1 MVGRSQSCAKRWP
14 GLCLAASL
22 GLAVVSRPSP
32 AVAQELPG
40 RLQSDAG
47 GLLRLLIE
55 SATQAGSKA
64 GGQVF
69 SVVNQIQLYDIE
81 GEIDRLVGSPWQL
94 SDSTTY
100 KLELAP
106 QHVAFPVYDQLV
118 RQMTRLDDIRTS
130 RIQNL
135 TVDAV
140 PLIAVDLD
148 ALRIPMVVVDD
159 NIVVDEQTGH
169 QLLNSIL
176 GYFNAREILD
186 LGVFMLAQQPYFPQ
200 TQDEWDARKHDL
212 ATHKG
217 ALALTLAGLG
227 ALFQVGALS
236 DSGTLTTWRERRYQM
251 GWYAGFSRLGYR
263 LAPNLRG
270 GVTAFIPGLELS
282 AGLMDQIRSGSNGF
296 GTAFEFA
303 LRESWLNRY
312 TAATGWDSF
321 FEAALRTVLSAGDGY
336 SGERLTGRGGLFLK
350 REHPFHW
357 RYITLRGS
365 FEAESN
371 LNDSLRF
378 AAGLGV
384 DYTKTGLS
392 TVLQSSRTLI
402 PGAGSAAP
410 ETRTGVFVAGTLES
424 PAQYYVDIMDVRA
437 CLLGDAWLAYQG
449 SEDRRATAEARLRV
463 LAGANTMDLERT
475 LQDLRRSTAESE
487 NWRAEVAT
495 RLADYL
501 ESRRL
506 AYTTEH
512 WTRGPGDVHG
522 PVDGS
527 VLVAACDAV
536 AERVVDLA
544 NFLDG
549 RISPLRAM
557 RERFDMLGER
567 AAQDAASSDEAT
579 ASLDEEWRRES
590 LAVTEGLRQYGVYLG
605 ALRRIAAVA
614 SPLVGVWSYEPLSPR
629 KQRSLI
635 TLVAQPLQ

>member
-1 MVGRSQSCAKRWP
+1 M
-14 GLCLAASL
+14 LAACIGWTL
-22 GLAVVSRPSP
+22 VAANPRT

-40 RLQSDAG
+40 RLQSDVG

-55 SATQAGSKA
+55 SATQAGSRA

-81 GEIDRLVGSPWQL
+81 GEIDRLVGSPWEL

-100 KLELAP
+100 KLQLAP

-118 RQMTRLDDIRTS
+118 RQMTRLDDIRAS

-140 PLIAVDLD
+140 PLIAVNLE
-148 ALRIPMVVVDD
+148 ALQMPMVVVDD
-159 NIVVDEQTGH
+159 NIIVDEQTGH
-169 QLLNSIL
+169 QLLHSIL

-200 TQDEWDARKHDL
+200 TQDEWDARKH
-212 ATHKG
+212 
-217 ALALTLAGLG
+217 ALAMHKAALAFTLAGLG
-227 ALFQVGALS
+227 ALFEAGALS
-236 DSGTLTTWRERRYQM
+236 NSGTLTTWQESRYQM
-251 GWYAGFSRLGYR
+251 GWYAGFSHLGYH
-263 LAPNLRG
+263 LAPNLRA

-282 AGLMDQIRSGSNGF
+282 AGLMDQVRPGSNGF
-296 GTAFEFA
+296 GTAFELA

-312 TAATGWDSF
+312 TTAAGWDSF
-321 FEAALRTVLSAGDGY
+321 FEASLRTVLSAENGY
-336 SGERLTGRGGLFLK
+336 SGERITGHGGLFLK
-350 REHPFHW
+350 REHPLHW
-357 RYITLRGS
+357 RFITLRTS
-365 FEAESN
+365 AEAESN
-371 LNDSLRF
+371 LTDSLRF
-378 AAGLGV
+378 AVGVGV

-402 PGAGSAAP
+402 PGTGGAAL
-410 ETRTGVFVAGTLES
+410 ETRTGIFVAGTLEA

-437 CLLGDAWLAYQG
+437 RLLGDAWSAFLG

-475 LQDLRRSTAESE
+475 LHDLRRSTAESE
-487 NWRAEVAT
+487 HWRAEVAT

-512 WTRGPGDVHG
+512 WPGGPGDMHG

-527 VLVAACDAV
+527 VLTAACDAV

-549 RISPLRAM
+549 RIAPLRAM
-557 RERFDMLGER
+557 RERFDGLGER
-567 AAQDAASSDEAT
+567 TDQGAASSDEAA

-590 LAVTEGLRQYGVYLG
+590 LAVTEGLQQYSVYLG

-614 SPLVGVWSYEPLSPR
+614 SPLVGVWSYEPLPPR
-629 KQRSLI
+629 KQRTLI
-635 TLVAQPLQ
+635 SLVAQPLQ